1 MIHLELSLHLNWSDN
16 SWILKV
22 IRFNLLYYIYIYI
35 LIILCII
42 FLLKVFIV
50 ILHTEINETNEVE
63 NINAKITDRYLY
75 TNRVK
80 ELKIGENTIS
90 GWYDRKDIGLFRWIE
105 DVNFIAAMGP
115 PGGGRNPVTPRLL
128 RHFHF
133 IAFPEMEE
141 DDKVIFKR
149 RSSPSVNDRKLE
161 SRKQLRK
168 KTE

>member
-1 MIHLELSLHLNWSDN
+1 M
-16 SWILKV
+16 
-22 IRFNLLYYIYIYI
+22 YIYI

>member
-1 MIHLELSLHLNWSDN
+1 MNWSDN

-22 IRFNLLYYIYIYI
+22 IRFNLLYYIYIFNYSVYYI
-35 LIILCII
+35 
-42 FLLKVFIV
+42 FIKSFCNFT
-50 ILHTEINETNEVE
+50 HEINETNEVE

-90 GWYDRKDIGLFRWIE
+90 GWYDRKEIGLFRWIE